1 MKKSVYY
8 SLKIEKLL
16 YSLKAK
22 VKLRIIL
29 RAVSKVLILI
39 ATFIIYIRLRIINTL
54 ISFLS
59 INRSFFILS
68 LISL

>member
-22 VKLRIIL
+22 VKLRISL
-29 RAVSKVLILI
+29 RAISTILILI
-39 ATFIIYIRLRIINTL
+39 ATFIIYIRLRVVNTL
-54 ISFLS
+54 IPFLS
-59 INRSFFILS
+59 INRSSLILS
-68 LISL
+68 